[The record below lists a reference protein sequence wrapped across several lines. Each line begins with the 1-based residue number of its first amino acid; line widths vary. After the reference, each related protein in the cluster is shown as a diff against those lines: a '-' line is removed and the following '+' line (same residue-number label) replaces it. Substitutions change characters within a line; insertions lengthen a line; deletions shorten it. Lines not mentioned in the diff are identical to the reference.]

1 MERPTVVVDKEEYGN
16 LMAMKGKLIAFK
28 DYVLATEFSVDRK
41 ICAAILG
48 FELQEQVN
56 EDAGT
61 DREQDGCRKI
71 CTKVQNSLC
80 M

>member
-1 MERPTVVVDKEEYGN
+1 MPRAAVIIDKEEYN
-16 LMAMKGKLIAFK
+16 FLVTSRARTVAFR

-48 FELQEQVN
+48 FKLEEQVS

-61 DREQDGCRKI
+61 D
-71 CTKVQNSLC
+71 
-80 M
+80 